1 MAFTHFAKGTIERA
15 IDNELNRL
23 NKQAVKL
30 AKNGLHHSDTYNKV
44 IWSMIEITGGYGNL
58 NEKIIDGN
66 VVYQAKRSNTKLS
79 EYAKKKSKKE
89 MTHSLQK
96 SKNITTWEKIKET
109 ANEYFEEDKS
119 KYKNASSTLENNPT
133 AIVNKYKRPTYDD
146 TLDDDIEEMIDDS
159 RHWQNLAKHE
169 IIPPDDS
176 NNLTGGYIIKET
188 GEIVYS
194 YEEAIEE
201 IRRLGSGYYDLMEV

>member
-1 MAFTHFAKGTIERA
+1 MAFTHFAKGSIERA

-44 IWSMIEITGGYGNL
+44 IWSMIEITGSYGNL
-58 NEKIIDGN
+58 NEKVIDGN
-66 VVYQAKRSNTKLS
+66 IVYQAKRSNAKLS

-96 SKNITTWEKIKET
+96 SKNITTWEQIKKT
-109 ANEYFEEDKS
+109 ADEYFEEDKS

-133 AIVNKYKRPTYDD
+133 AIINKYKRPSYDD
-146 TLDDDIEEMIDDS
+146 VPDDELEEMQDES
-159 RHWQNLAKHE
+159 RHWENLAQHE
-169 IIPPDDS
+169 IIHPEDE
-176 NNLTGGYIIKET
+176 NNPTGGYIIKET

-194 YEEAIEE
+194 YEEALREVM
-201 IRRLGSGYYDLMEV
+201 RLGSGYYDLQEV